1 VGIADENATLQ
12 FEVGQCSRQI
22 DEACAA
28 KGLLDRAL
36 DESAE
41 FREMHSFFTTPIV
54 GDVGTAHGNCV
65 VPWQTPGECEA
76 APTSPRFWRH
86 LCEEEHRDFL
96 W

>member
-36 DESAE
+36 DESVE
-41 FREMHSFFTTPIV
+41 FRELHAFVTTW
-54 GDVGTAHGNCV
+54 AML
-65 VPWQTPGECEA
+65 A
-76 APTSPRFWRH
+76 
-86 LCEEEHRDFL
+86 
-96 W
+96 